1 MSNFYISTALDA
13 TRSLVYALDD
23 NTSREIPTLFLGDS
37 IPISFTFTD
46 GLGGYANFNG
56 ETDLSIKLAIGDL
69 TSSSVYVL
77 QDNFTYSNN
86 AYSSTLV
93 LMTDALA
100 NAMSGLDTFNPSI
113 EIQINRA
120 NGDSYTI
127 YQNTVT
133 IKNQLITQFSTSAY
147 PSDTSINIPL
157 STLDSYTTDA
167 VATLAIDDIARVTSV
182 YNNSKVDGST
192 ITLNIGEYYRIIGY
206 SDTAG
211 GIVKINYNDDTW
223 WIPDDHF
230 IKVVEP
236 ADNNSG
242 GGGSTDPDT
251 DGDGATDTNDYF
263 SNDANYTQSLA
274 DLNGYSLDTYKAL
287 AVGDIVK
294 ILSDSTANNVGNTDT
309 HNFVTGEYYILSYV
323 GGSTIRLG
331 YDNDNFVFNINGR
344 ASKFEVIN
352 PQADLTDPPAP
363 PAQEGTQYYIWGDD
377 DTNGVGYYYPVYTE
391 TTGLTSYHSHTFAGT
406 DYYMKDSDNNH
417 AELALPSSNA
427 LPPASDNLE
436 PSQYIQLVWG
446 SNYETKSSAFSLN
459 ANKQGY
465 TRLNGGST
473 ATNTSRD
480 IDITSGTWRYNY
492 NGQLAD
498 IFSTSIHNGQGII
511 GDMAY
516 AHTFDIYK
524 YKVTSFATVNQ
535 TVNGQT
541 ANRKIGIEALGTW
554 SSTSERQTVENAT
567 LDIFAEYFNQSSTSI
582 WRDSGS
588 SDYGTIIYNQTK
600 NVFYFFIGN
609 ETGFIYA
616 DVLSESTAFEVDDEI
631 IVLFE

>member
-1 MSNFYISTALDA
+1 MSNFYICTALDA

-23 NTSREIPTLFLGDS
+23 NTARELPTLFLGDS

-56 ETDLSIKLAIGDL
+56 ETDLNIKVAIGDL
-69 TSSSVYVL
+69 TSGSLYVL

-86 AYSSTLV
+86 VYSSTLV

-100 NAMSGLDTFNPSI
+100 QAMSGLDTFSPSF

-120 NGDSYTI
+120 NGESYTI
-127 YQNTVT
+127 YQSTVT
-133 IKNQLITQFSTSAY
+133 IKNQLITKFSTSAY

-157 STLDSYTTDA
+157 STLDSYATDA
-167 VATLAIDDIARVTSV
+167 VATLAIDDIARVTSL

-223 WIPDDHF
+223 WIPDNHF
-230 IKVVEP
+230 IKVIEP
-236 ADNNSG
+236 ADDNSG
-242 GGGSTDPDT
+242 GGDSTDP
-251 DGDGATDTNDYF
+251 
-263 SNDANYTQSLA
+263 
-274 DLNGYSLDTYKAL
+274 
-287 AVGDIVK
+287 V
-294 ILSDSTANNVGNTDT
+294 
-309 HNFVTGEYYILSYV
+309 
-323 GGSTIRLG
+323 
-331 YDNDNFVFNINGR
+331 
-344 ASKFEVIN
+344 
-352 PQADLTDPPAP
+352 DPPAS
-363 PAQEGTQYYIWGDD
+363 EGTQYYIWGDD
-377 DTNGVGYYYPVYTE
+377 DTNGVGYYYPLYTE

-417 AELALPSSNA
+417 AELALPSSNT

-446 SNYETKSSAFSLN
+446 SNYENKSSAFSLN

-465 TRLNGGST
+465 SRLNGGST

-492 NGQLAD
+492 NGQFAD
-498 IFSTSIHNGQGII
+498 IFSSSIHNGQSII
-511 GDMAY
+511 GDMSF
-516 AHTFDIYK
+516 AHTFQIYK

-535 TVNGQT
+535 TVNSQT

-554 SSTSERQTVENAT
+554 SSTTERQTAETNS
-567 LDIFAEYFNQSSTSI
+567 LDIFAEYFNQPSGSI
-582 WRDSGS
+582 WQYSSS

-600 NVFYFFIGN
+600 NIFYFFIGS
-609 ETGFIYA
+609 ETGYIYA
-616 DVLSESTAFEVDDEI
+616 DNLSESTAFDIDDEI

>member
-56 ETDLSIKLAIGDL
+56 ETDLSIKVAIGDL

-93 LMTDALA
+93 IMTDALA

-120 NGDSYTI
+120 NGESYTI
-127 YQNTVT
+127 FQSTVT

-167 VATLAIDDIARVTSV
+167 VATLAIDDIAKVTSV

-223 WIPDDHF
+223 WIPDNHF

-251 DGDGATDTNDYF
+251 DGDGATDLNDYF

-274 DLNGYSLDTYKAL
+274 DLNGYSLDTHKVL
-287 AVGDIVK
+287 ATGDIVK
-294 ILSDSTANNVGNTDT
+294 ILEDWTISGVTWTA
-309 HNFVTGEYYILSYV
+309 GEYYITENV
-323 GGSTIRLG
+323 NT
-331 YDNDNFVFNINGR
+331 NDDSVRINTPDSNSLQWMNQR
-344 ASKFEVIN
+344 AVKWEVVN

-363 PAQEGTQYYIWGDD
+363 PVSEGTQYYIWGDD

-446 SNYETKSSAFSLN
+446 SNYENKSSAFSLN

-465 TRLNGGST
+465 SRLNGGST

-492 NGQLAD
+492 GGQLAD

-554 SSTSERQTVENAT
+554 SSTSERQTVEDAT

-582 WRDSGS
+582 WRDSSS

-616 DVLSESTAFEVDDEI
+616 DVLSESTAFDIDDEI